1 MDINISNIFSQS
13 EQTIFQKIL
22 EILYSIWYY
31 LLPTGFLGGILL
43 TKRVSCKCINSALQ
57 IHGNSC
63 VRVDIYEI
71 TKPIIAVFSESINLP
86 INFKNLNISFL
97 DTDRRGII
105 KTKKNILT
113 PKARTLERNSTI
125 KVKIQYEWFPE
136 KNELYIEKKENLRK
150 HPNEIIINYKVTNVS
165 EYDLQ
170 YLELSVDLPF
180 DEIDPDHFNPKF
192 LDIIDVEENRRK
204 IQKRATKTT
213 LLNDSFVH
221 ALEVS
226 WEAEIQVKKTK
237 TFEIHYRLEN
247 I

>member
-13 EQTIFQKIL
+13 EPTIFQKIV
-22 EILYSIWYY
+22 EIIYSIWYY
-31 LLPTGFLGGILL
+31 LLPTGLFGGILL

-63 VRVDIYEI
+63 VRVDTYEI
-71 TKPIIAVFSESINLP
+71 IKPIIAVFSESINLP
-86 INFKNLNISFL
+86 INFKNLSISFP
-97 DTDRRGII
+97 DTDRRDII
-105 KTKKNILT
+105 KIKKNILT
-113 PKARTLERNSTI
+113 PKAWTLERNSKI
-125 KVKIQYEWFPE
+125 KVRIQYEWFPE
-136 KNELYIEKKENLRK
+136 KNELYIPKQDLPQK
-150 HPNEIIINYKVTNVS
+150 HPQEIIVNYKVTNSS

-170 YLELSVDLPF
+170 YLELSVNLPF

-192 LDIIDVEENRRK
+192 LEIIDVGDNRRK

-213 LLNDSFVH
+213 LLNDGFVH

-226 WEAEIQVKKTK
+226 WEADIQVGKTK
-237 TFEIHYRLEN
+237 IFEIHYRLDN